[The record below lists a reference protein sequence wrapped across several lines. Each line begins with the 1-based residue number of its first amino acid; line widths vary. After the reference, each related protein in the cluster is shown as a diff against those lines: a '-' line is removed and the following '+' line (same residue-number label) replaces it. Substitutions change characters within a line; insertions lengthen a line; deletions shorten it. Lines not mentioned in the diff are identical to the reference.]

1 MRISSSSSCG
11 PITQWSSPA
20 PQTSTCSPTTRGTL
34 SNSVA
39 WTCSPCR
46 VHNSCKRW
54 TIYKPKKA
62 NYVTTLC
69 VWIINL
75 TKHSCSL
82 HPLYSFQIN
91 FSEAF
96 SLSIPGKN
104 FIYQTQQLVLHGNT
118 KRLFVYHKYILRYAS
133 YFHISSWC
141 SICDKRFAR
150 VWYIHFS
157 IVYWYA

>member
-1 MRISSSSSCG
+1 MRVSTSSSCS

-39 WTCSPCR
+39 WTCIPCR

-75 TKHSCSL
+75 TKNSCSL
-82 HPLYSFQIN
+82 LPLYSFQIN
-91 FSEAF
+91 LSKTFI
-96 SLSIPGKN
+96 LSIPRKN
-104 FIYQTQQLVLHGNT
+104 VMYQTQQLVLHGT
-118 KRLFVYHKYILRYAS
+118 KQLYVHKQSVTHLIFTFLRGAQYA
-133 YFHISSWC
+133 IN
-141 SICDKRFAR
+141 A
-150 VWYIHFS
+150 
-157 IVYWYA
+157 